1 MEKEQKISFRYRDK
15 VISHLE
21 SDKHDLD
28 LAWEKT
34 IKDMNHTIFLET
46 FNNLRVNLSL
56 KMLKCLPILK
66 KYQPFDGIFFGPE
79 EDEVCQ
85 LWNLL
90 YKAIERKRPKTAD

>member
-1 MEKEQKISFRYRDK
+1 
-15 VISHLE
+15 LG
-21 SDKHDLD
+21 
-28 LAWEKT
+28 KT
-34 IKDMNHTIFLET
+34 IKDMNHTTSLET

-66 KYQPFDGIFFGPE
+66 KYQPSNITFLGPE
-79 EDEVCQ
+79 EDEICQ